1 MEKVINALEEIQKM
15 DCAYGIP
22 VDGICSLREEIT
34 EAKVCT
40 PVIGKFSS
48 GKSALVNTLL
58 GYTKRI
64 LREDITPETAIPAE
78 ILYTDS
84 EDRVTII
91 RTDGTDQVLCVED
104 YRKQEADATNEKC
117 VRIQLRNHFLQEIP
131 DVMLVDMPGFES
143 GFEIHNQ
150 AIDNYLPH
158 SLAYIIT
165 FPADDMI
172 LRSSVGN
179 ILKELCLHD
188 MPLCVVITKY
198 DKKND
203 DFETTFQK
211 LKESLK
217 RFVGNREITYCK
229 TSSFTGDAEEV
240 EEFLKG
246 IQKKS
251 RNILAGKYK
260 KLVLPF
266 IENTE
271 NYLKTTLNGSRLS
284 ESELDRQEEKLQKQL
299 STLDSK
305 FSKEREAFDQEI
317 SECVG
322 IIQADVQKA
331 LEAEV
336 STLAVMTLNNQSVND
351 YLNSLVRNTVT
362 ISVKQTIT
370 PKVEGYLKRVTD
382 LISKESV
389 GDVHISVAY
398 DAEKIYKGITGNT
411 VAVASAVMYKE
422 VASGIISSIILK
434 LTENKRRQEAKQA
447 IIRKLRGEVFP
458 QVTREVGNGI
468 ERTVTEQIRLINA
481 SVEASYQDQ
490 KTTLE
495 KAMAD
500 LRQQINGENTRKE
513 NLAADINA
521 DLERIEGI
529 KDGLR

>member
-1 MEKVINALEEIQKM
+1 MEKVMGALEEIQKING
-15 DCAYGIP
+15 AYDIP
-22 VDGICSLREEIT
+22 VDNICRLREEIT

-58 GYTKRI
+58 GYTKKI

-91 RTDGTDQVLCVED
+91 RADGTDQVLCVED
-104 YRKQEADATNEKC
+104 YRKQETDASAEKC

-150 AIDNYLPH
+150 AIDSYLPH

-198 DKKND
+198 DKKDD

-251 RNILAGKYK
+251 QDILAGKYK
-260 KLVLPF
+260 KLVMPL

-284 ESELDRQEEKLQKQL
+284 VSELDRQEETLQKQL

-305 FSKEREAFDQEI
+305 FSKEREIFDQEI

-331 LEAEV
+331 LEGEV
-336 STLAVMTLNNQSVND
+336 STLAVMTLNNQSIND

-370 PKVEGYLKRVTD
+370 PKVERYLKRVTD
-382 LISKESV
+382 VISGESV

-422 VASGIISSIILK
+422 VASGIIPGIILK

-458 QVTREVGNGI
+458 QVTKEVGNGI
-468 ERTVTEQIRLINA
+468 ERTLTEQIRLINA
-481 SVEASYQDQ
+481 SVEKSYQNQ

-529 KDGLR
+529 KDEFR